1 MKKKLLDKLKHK
13 ENRRGWKQ
21 GQVARM
27 DYVEIVQ
34 TGRDQVRKDKAKLK
48 VQVNMDRDIKGKKK
62 RFFRYIGDKRKTSE
76 NVGPL

>member
-1 MKKKLLDKLKHK
+1 
-13 ENRRGWKQ
+13 
-21 GQVARM
+21 M

-48 VQVNMDRDIKGKKK
+48 IQVNMDRDIKGKKK